1 MAKFSKEQQ
10 AIANKIADTCER
22 LGIDPA
28 LALSVGWT
36 ENEFKN
42 RTSPK
47 GAIGPMQVMPENA
60 KGLGMEVDDLKD
72 IDKNIEAGCR
82 ILKENIDRYGDTMLA
97 VAAYNASPKTVDKAM
112 KAGDISLLPK
122 ETQSYLKTIDQMY
135 PLDQPGTVAVAEEAK
150 TFTTDPELP
159 EHIKDPSIPVSMEGL
174 PDWYQ
179 TIRPMLGGEKGEID
193 VETARALTGGLGFL
207 AGTAEKA
214 GDYIGKISSDKTA
227 ATESLKKI
235 AEQMEK
241 TGAAGLRP
249 ESLVPTSEQQA
260 RGIQGT
266 KKETGITGRA
276 SQTMYNER
284 TAQIARQEK
293 AQREL
298 LQRLQRQGLIDPSKA
313 YSLTEG
319 ISAATPSGVL
329 ISPQESMRLEQELGR
344 KAGAAESQ
352 MRSARAAAE
361 APGVLSK
368 TLGRIPLGSTLMGV
382 SAGQNIAEAAKELEA
397 GNVTGAGIRGAGGLG
412 ALMSLVPHPGM
423 RLAGTA
429 MDIASEPAAY
439 IQKALRENKLRQQRG
454 LAPVTR
460 GAAEIEYDIQGNP
473 VR

>member
-10 AIANKIADTCER
+10 AVANKIADTCER

-60 KGLGMEVDDLKD
+60 KNLGMKVDDLKD

-82 ILKENIDRYGDTMLA
+82 ILKENLDRYGDTMLA

-112 KAGDISLLPK
+112 KAGDISLLPQ

-135 PLDQPGTVAVAEEAK
+135 PLDQPGTVAVTEEAK
-150 TFTTDPELP
+150 TFVTDPALP
-159 EHIKDPSIPVSMEGL
+159 EHVQNPEAPVSMEGL
-174 PDWYQ
+174 PDWYK
-179 TIRPMLGGEKGEID
+179 TVRPMLGGEKGEID
-193 VETARALTGGLGFL
+193 VETAGALTGGVGAL
-207 AGTAEKA
+207 AGGAEKVA
-214 GDYIGKISSDKTA
+214 ERSAAKAAAAAPEAVRTGSPGQKWSMATGFGRGEGETVREVSEAFQRAKNKGKISGKIPVGG
-227 ATESLKKI
+227 SLNI
-235 AEQMEK
+235 NEQMRLAKQAGELESK
-241 TGAAGLRP
+241 LKGA
-249 ESLVPTSEQQA
+249 QA
-260 RGIQGT
+260 F
-266 KKETGITGRA
+266 
-276 SQTMYNER
+276 
-284 TAQIARQEK
+284 
-293 AQREL
+293 
-298 LQRLQRQGLIDPSKA
+298 
-313 YSLTEG
+313 
-319 ISAATPSGVL
+319 
-329 ISPQESMRLEQELGR
+329 
-344 KAGAAESQ
+344 
-352 MRSARAAAE
+352 AE
-361 APGVLSK
+361 APGVISRA
-368 TLGRIPLGSTLMGV
+368 LGKIPLGSTMMGV
-382 SAGQNIAEAAKELEA
+382 SAGQNIAEAAKELEE

-460 GAAEIEYDIQGNP
+460 GAAEIEYDIMGNP

>member
-82 ILKENIDRYGDTMLA
+82 ILKENLDKYGDTMLA

-112 KAGDISLLPK
+112 KAGDISLLPQ

-159 EHIKDPSIPVSMEGL
+159 AHVQDPETPVSTEGL
-174 PDWYQ
+174 PDWYK
-179 TIRPMLGGEKGEID
+179 TVRPYLEGDKGQID
-193 VETARALTGGLGFL
+193 VETAGALTGGVGAL
-207 AGTAEKA
+207 AGGAEKIA
-214 GDYIGKISSDKTA
+214 ERRAARAPVEAPGQVRTGTPGQKWSMATGYGRGEGETVREVSEAFQRAKNKGKISSKIPVGG
-227 ATESLKKI
+227 SLNI
-235 AEQMEK
+235 NEQMRL
-241 TGAAGLRP
+241 A
-249 ESLVPTSEQQA
+249 QQA
-260 RGIQGT
+260 G
-266 KKETGITGRA
+266 
-276 SQTMYNER
+276 
-284 TAQIARQEK
+284 
-293 AQREL
+293 EL
-298 LQRLQRQGLIDPSKA
+298 ESK
-313 YSLTEG
+313 L
-319 ISAATPSGVL
+319 
-329 ISPQESMRLEQELGR
+329 
-344 KAGAAESQ
+344 
-352 MRSARAAAE
+352 RSAQAVAE

-368 TLGRIPLGSTLMGV
+368 TLGRIPLGSTMMGV
-382 SAGQNIAEAAKELEA
+382 SAGQNIAEAAKELEE

-460 GAAEIEYDIQGNP
+460 GAAEIEYDIMGNP

>member
-60 KGLGMEVDDLKD
+60 KNLGMKVDDLKD

-82 ILKENIDRYGDTMLA
+82 ILKENLDKYGDTMLA

-112 KAGDISLLPK
+112 KAGDISLLPQ

-135 PLDQPGTVAVAEEAK
+135 PLDQPGTVAVAEEVK

-159 EHIKDPSIPVSMEGL
+159 EHVVSPEAPVSMEGL
-174 PDWYQ
+174 PDWYK
-179 TIRPMLGGEKGEID
+179 TVRPMLEGSKGEID
-193 VETARALTGGLGFL
+193 VETAGALTGGVGAL
-207 AGTAEKA
+207 AGGAENIAERRAARAPVEAPGQVRTGTPGQKWSMA
-214 GDYIGKISSDKTA
+214 TGYGRGEGETVREVSEAFQRAKNKGKISSKIPVGG
-227 ATESLKKI
+227 SLNI
-235 AEQMEK
+235 NEQMRLAKQAGELESK
-241 TGAAGLRP
+241 LKGAQ
-249 ESLVPTSEQQA
+249 V
-260 RGIQGT
+260 
-266 KKETGITGRA
+266 
-276 SQTMYNER
+276 
-284 TAQIARQEK
+284 
-293 AQREL
+293 
-298 LQRLQRQGLIDPSKA
+298 
-313 YSLTEG
+313 
-319 ISAATPSGVL
+319 V
-329 ISPQESMRLEQELGR
+329 
-344 KAGAAESQ
+344 
-352 MRSARAAAE
+352 AE
-361 APGVLSK
+361 APGVISK
-368 TLGRIPLGSTLMGV
+368 ALGKIPLGSTMMGV

-429 MDIASEPAAY
+429 MDIASQPAAY
-439 IQKALRENKLRQQRG
+439 IQKALRENKLRQKRG

-460 GAAEIEYDIQGNP
+460 GAAEIEYDIMGNP

>member
-60 KGLGMEVDDLKD
+60 KNLGMKVDDLKD

-82 ILKENIDRYGDTMLA
+82 ILKENLDRYGDTMLA

-112 KAGDISLLPK
+112 KAGDISLLPQ

-159 EHIKDPSIPVSMEGL
+159 EHVVSPEVPVSMEDL
-174 PDWYQ
+174 PNWYK
-179 TIRPMLGGEKGEID
+179 TVRPMLEGAKGEID
-193 VETARALTGGLGFL
+193 VETAGALTGGVGAL
-207 AGTAEKA
+207 AGAAEKTR
-214 GDYIGKISSDKTA
+214 DYIGKKAAVEAPGQVRTGTPGQKWSMATGYGRGEGETVREVSEAFQRAKNKGKISSKIPVGG
-227 ATESLKKI
+227 SLNI
-235 AEQMEK
+235 NEQMRLAK
-241 TGAAGLRP
+241 QAGEL
-249 ESLVPTSEQQA
+249 ESKL
-260 RGIQGT
+260 
-266 KKETGITGRA
+266 
-276 SQTMYNER
+276 
-284 TAQIARQEK
+284 
-293 AQREL
+293 
-298 LQRLQRQGLIDPSKA
+298 
-313 YSLTEG
+313 
-319 ISAATPSGVL
+319 
-329 ISPQESMRLEQELGR
+329 
-344 KAGAAESQ
+344 
-352 MRSARAAAE
+352 RSAQAVAE

-368 TLGRIPLGSTLMGV
+368 TLGRIPLGSTMMGV
-382 SAGQNIAEAAKELEA
+382 SAGQNIAEAAKELEE

-429 MDIASEPAAY
+429 MDIASQPAAY

>member
-10 AIANKIADTCER
+10 TVANKIADTCER

-28 LALSVGWT
+28 LALSVGWV

-97 VAAYNASPKTVDKAM
+97 VAAYNASPKTVDKAV
-112 KAGDISLLPK
+112 KAGDISLLPQ

-135 PLDQPGTVAVAEEAK
+135 PLDQPGTVAVTEEAK
-150 TFTTDPELP
+150 TFVTDPNLP
-159 EHIKDPSIPVSMEGL
+159 EHVQNPEAPISTEGL
-174 PDWYQ
+174 PDWYR
-179 TIRPMLGGEKGEID
+179 TVRPYLEGEKGEID
-193 VETARALTGGLGFL
+193 VETAGAITGAIGSV
-207 AGTAEKA
+207 AGGAEKIA
-214 GDYIGKISSDKTA
+214 ERRAARAPVEAQVRTGTPGQKWSMATGYGRGEGETVREVSEAFQRAKNKGKISSKIPVGG
-227 ATESLKKI
+227 SLNI
-235 AEQMEK
+235 NEQMRLAK
-241 TGAAGLRP
+241 QAGEL
-249 ESLVPTSEQQA
+249 ESKL
-260 RGIQGT
+260 
-266 KKETGITGRA
+266 
-276 SQTMYNER
+276 
-284 TAQIARQEK
+284 
-293 AQREL
+293 
-298 LQRLQRQGLIDPSKA
+298 
-313 YSLTEG
+313 
-319 ISAATPSGVL
+319 
-329 ISPQESMRLEQELGR
+329 
-344 KAGAAESQ
+344 
-352 MRSARAAAE
+352 RSAQAVAE

-368 TLGRIPLGSTLMGV
+368 ALGRIPLGSTMMGV
-382 SAGQNIAEAAKELEA
+382 SAGQNIAEAAKELEE

-412 ALMSLVPHPGM
+412 ALMSLVPHPGL

-460 GAAEIEYDIQGNP
+460 GAAEIEYDIMGNP